1 MGWLSSAIAEYKA
14 DAAVRTS
21 HDLFVELFGSKAT
34 KSGASVNNTSALEVT
49 AVFSCVRAIAE
60 GIAQVPFNVYQ
71 QVGERKRVA
80 TDHPLHSLL
89 HRKPN
94 PWMSAFELRETMAI
108 HAALTGNAL
117 AFAPRMPGTGRLV
130 QITPIRPNDVE
141 IKRADD
147 GGPAYF
153 VTGANGQK
161 QEFPRSQVWHWRGPS
176 WDGVVGLE
184 VVKYA
189 REAIGLAMV
198 AEESQSALH
207 KNGARPSG
215 LLSMEGNV
223 TLEQFKALRSW
234 IDENYGG
241 SGKTGTVMPLDRNAK
256 FTPMAMTGVDAQHL
270 ETRAFQIQEICRAFR
285 VQPLMAGYSDKA
297 ATYASVEQMLIAHV
311 VHTLAPWYERV
322 QQAADCQLL
331 TQRDLGAGYY
341 TKLVAAG
348 LLRGDMTAR
357 SNFFKAALGSGGSPA
372 WMTPDEVR
380 ELEDLNPM
388 GGAAAQLPV
397 ATNVAPTPVTPT
409 P

>member
-14 DAAVRTS
+14 DASARTS
-21 HDLFVELFGSKAT
+21 HDLFLELFGGKAT
-34 KSGASVNNTSALEVT
+34 KSGANVTNLAALEVT
-49 AVFSCVRAIAE
+49 AVLACVRAIAE

-71 QVGERKRVA
+71 SLQNGKRIA
-80 TDHPLHSLL
+80 TEHPLHQLL

-94 PWMSAFELRETMAI
+94 PWMSSFDLRETMGI
-108 HAALTGNAL
+108 HAALTGDAIAL
-117 AFAPRMPGTGRLV
+117 TPRMPNGRIV
-130 QITPIRPNDVE
+130 QVVPVRPNDVE
-141 IKRADD
+141 IIKDTD
-147 GGPAYF
+147 GGPKYI
-153 VTGANGQK
+153 VTGLNGGRMPM
-161 QEFPRSQVWHWRGPS
+161 PRSAVWHWRGPS
-176 WDGVVGLE
+176 WDGVAGMQ
-184 VVKYA
+184 VVKMA

-223 TLEQFKALRSW
+223 TLDQFKALRAW
-234 IDENYGG
+234 IDDNYAGA
-241 SGKTGTVMPLDRNAK
+241 GKTGNVMPLDRNAK

-270 ETRAFQIQEICRAFR
+270 ETRGFQIQEICRAFR

-322 QQAADCQLL
+322 QQSADCQLL
-331 TQRDLGAGYY
+331 TQREIDAGYY

-348 LLRGDMTAR
+348 LLRGDMAAR
-357 SNFFKAALGSGGSPA
+357 SNFFKSALGSGGSPA

-388 GGAAAQLPV
+388 GGAAALLPV
-397 ATNVAPTPVTPT
+397 ATNVAPTPPAPT
-409 P
+409 T